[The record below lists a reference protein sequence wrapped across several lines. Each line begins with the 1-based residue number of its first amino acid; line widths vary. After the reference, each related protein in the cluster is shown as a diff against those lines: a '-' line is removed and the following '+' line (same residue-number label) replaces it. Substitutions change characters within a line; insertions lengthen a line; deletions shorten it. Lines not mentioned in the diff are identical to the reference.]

1 MEIDWNYESPLFMI
15 YDAKDTQNTPDKP
28 IIRKIQNIPIR
39 QVPEILQQRILDPQ
53 KLDADKAVPSK
64 TKTAASDDTKNNEGV
79 DKKGWNNSL
88 QENTCFI

>member
-1 MEIDWNYESPLFMI
+1 MEIDWNYESPLYMI

-28 IIRKIQNIPIR
+28 IN
-39 QVPEILQQRILDPQ
+39 PEDP
-53 KLDADKAVPSK
+53 KPSDPAGTGDFTTTDPGSTELDADKAVPSK